1 MMYDTSEVLG
11 QWVDSQSEKVS
22 AGGNEQ
28 VQSQEQDLQ
37 IVANIDS
44 HDHTHHHHH
53 GKVKRLT
60 HLLHLPLSSYFET
73 F

>member
-22 AGGNEQ
+22 GGNEQ

-53 GKVKRLT
+53 GKVRGSLI
-60 HLLHLPLSSYFET
+60 Y
-73 F
+73 

>member
-53 GKVKRLT
+53 GKVRGSLIYCN
-60 HLLHLPLSSYFET
+60 LPVILI
-73 F
+73 